1 VVGDWSLNIRDRGVV
16 SRLVNFKDQVSDAQV
31 IALIREL
38 QFRLSELRRERTELT
53 EELEHQYDVE
63 SQEIIQHWD
72 RAIEDLKADVEYEI
86 DQQTDRI
93 DLEKREVTLGLGRN
107 RVVGEL
113 DREPELIIAEK
124 WAWFD
129 EEASSK
135 TTDMEDELHDLKR
148 QKASQ
153 IKRIS
158 KLIEDT
164 ELDMEYKLGQYG
176 ITLDQVKNQD
186 RERQT
191 DNLINVDV
199 SDDNPEPPRESRS
212 SISNELPT
220 VGDSSAETNSTD
232 TTDGAGEKQSRG
244 FFLNSET
251 GALAD
256 LSGSLDPTTLAI
268 LGILITLSATG
279 IQLVKGNLYG
289 CFQHT
294 RTDQRPGRLQKQ
306 CSGDHAPANR
316 H

>member
-1 VVGDWSLNIRDRGVV
+1 
-16 SRLVNFKDQVSDAQV
+16 
-31 IALIREL
+31 
-38 QFRLSELRRERTELT
+38 
-53 EELEHQYDVE
+53 
-63 SQEIIQHWD
+63 
-72 RAIEDLKADVEYEI
+72 
-86 DQQTDRI
+86 
-93 DLEKREVTLGLGRN
+93 
-107 RVVGEL
+107 VGEL
-113 DREPELIIAEK
+113 DRELDLIIAEK

-191 DNLINVDV
+191 DNLINVNV
-199 SDDNPEPPRESRS
+199 SDDNPEPPRESHS
-212 SISNELPT
+212 NISNKLPT

-279 IQLVKGNLYG
+279 IQLVKGN
-289 CFQHT
+289 
-294 RTDQRPGRLQKQ
+294 
-306 CSGDHAPANR
+306 
-316 H
+316 